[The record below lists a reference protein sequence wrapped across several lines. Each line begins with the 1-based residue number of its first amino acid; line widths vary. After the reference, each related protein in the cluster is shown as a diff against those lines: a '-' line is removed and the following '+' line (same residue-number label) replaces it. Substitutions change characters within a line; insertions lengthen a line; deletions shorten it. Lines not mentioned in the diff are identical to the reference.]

1 MMSANFCRWILPED
15 TLSDATSATWT
26 ATYSAAGYAPESLK
40 TSLPGDAF
48 RFGGLFRILAGGVA
62 DNDVLDWGDSTAA
75 IRSVTLT
82 GGDYTGTTL
91 AAHIQTL
98 MNASASSDVYAVAY
112 SLTTG
117 KFTIQETDGPSTFTL
132 RWSSGSA
139 SCARLATSLG
149 YDNTSND
156 TGTSST
162 SDTVVVHT
170 EDYLRIDMGSAVTP
184 GAGFFMGHFLSADA
198 SVKIYGHGTDAITGV
213 GTGVSYRTKLTTTA
227 TLLKTLTAGTD
238 YLYDD
243 EDDFASWT
251 HSGAYRYLYI
261 SIIDVIPRDG
271 AIYHEF
277 GRAGW
282 GNLTTPTRDYIH
294 GWSLPLDDLAQR
306 SGTVGGVLFQP
317 RLRTPQA
324 WTGDFRAIETAD
336 RDLLRALW
344 RAGRQPL
351 PFWWEYQDGPSGGMY
366 GQVVNPTF
374 KTKSA
379 MLTKWNVGPV
389 TVAQVPKRV
398 V

>member
-15 TLSDATSATWT
+15 TLSDATAATWT
-26 ATYSAAGYAPESLK
+26 ATYSATGYAPASLK

-48 RFGGLFRILAGGVA
+48 RFGGLFRILAGGVS
-62 DNDVLDWGDSTAA
+62 DNDVIQWLDTGALARAA
-75 IRSVTLT
+75 TLDA
-82 GGDYTGTTL
+82 GNYTGATL
-91 AAHIQTL
+91 AAHIKVK
-98 MNASASSDVYAVAY
+98 MDASPGSDVYTVSY
-112 SLTTG
+112 SATTG
-117 KFTIQETDGPSTFTL
+117 KFTISTGANFVLKWNT
-132 RWSSGSA
+132 GVA
-139 SCARLATSLG
+139 EVGRLATALG
-149 YDNTSND
+149 YDNSAD
-156 TGTSST
+156 DSGAASHE

-184 GAGFFMGHFLSADA
+184 GAGFFMGHFLSAGA

-213 GTGVSYRTKLTTTA
+213 GNGVSYRTKLTTTA
-227 TLLKTLTAGTD
+227 TLLRTLTAGTD

-282 GNLTTPTRDYIH
+282 GHLTTPTRDYIH